1 MRPDISISTV
11 RRLSACYRVL
21 RELRG
26 EGIAVASSQLLA
38 ERSGVTPAQLRKDLS
53 CFGHFGT
60 RGRGYDLDS
69 LTRELRSILGLDRR
83 WRVGLVGAGNIGSA
97 LFSYAPF
104 REQGFDVVAIFD
116 ADPAKIGQVWG
127 GVRIA
132 GIDELRAGT
141 GRVPP
146 LDIAVLAVPAAAAQE
161 VSDLV
166 VAAGVRAILNFAPRP
181 IAVPET
187 VALRSVDMA
196 IELEALSFALRFLA
210 GR

>member
-1 MRPDISISTV
+1 MRPEISTSTV
-11 RRLSACYRVL
+11 RRLSAYYRVL

-38 ERSGVTPAQLRKDLS
+38 ERSGVTPARLRKDLS

-83 WRVGLVGAGNIGSA
+83 WRVALVGAGNIGSA

-104 REQGFDVVAIFD
+104 RAQGFDVVAIYD
-116 ADPAKIGQVWG
+116 SDPGKIGQVWD

-132 GIDELRAGT
+132 AIDELRAAA

-146 LDIAVLAVPAAAAQE
+146 LDIAILAVPAAAAQE
-161 VSDLV
+161 VSDLL
-166 VAAGVRAILNFAPRP
+166 VAAGVRALLNFAPRP
-181 IAVPET
+181 IAVPAT

-196 IELEALSFALRFLA
+196 IELEALSFALRSLA

>member
-1 MRPDISISTV
+1 MRPDISISIV
-11 RRLSACYRVL
+11 RRLSAYYRVL

-38 ERSGVTPAQLRKDLS
+38 ERSGVTSAQLRKDLS

-60 RGRGYDLDS
+60 RGRGYDLES

-83 WRVGLVGAGNIGSA
+83 WRVGLIGAGNVGSA

-104 REQGFDVVAIFD
+104 REQGFDVVAIYDVD
-116 ADPAKIGQVWG
+116 AAKIGRVWD

-132 GIDELRAGT
+132 AIDDLRAGV

-146 LDIAVLAVPAAAAQE
+146 LDIAVLAVPAAVAQE

-166 VAAGVRAILNFAPRP
+166 VAAGVRAILNFAPRQ
-181 IAVPET
+181 IAVPKT
-187 VALRSVDMA
+187 VALRTVDMA
-196 IELEALSFALRFLA
+196 IELEALSFALRFLDD
-210 GR
+210 R